1 MVHVTLEIP
10 DDLATRLGLSGEQI
24 GKELRLAAAFSLCG
38 QAQLS
43 SLEAARLAGVSYRE
57 FLEAAARA
65 RVELFSASLEEL
77 KQELARPVPS
87 GVDLEAIKREL
98 GSGAASR

>member
-1 MVHVTLEIP
+1 MVNVTLEIP
-10 DDLATRLGLSGEQI
+10 DDLAARLGPGDERV

-38 QAQLS
+38 RAQLS
-43 SLEAARLAGVSYRE
+43 SHEAARLAGVSYVE

-65 RVELFSASLEEL
+65 RVELFPVNVEEL
-77 KQELARPVPS
+77 KQELARPVP
-87 GVDLEAIKREL
+87 GGINLEAIKQEL